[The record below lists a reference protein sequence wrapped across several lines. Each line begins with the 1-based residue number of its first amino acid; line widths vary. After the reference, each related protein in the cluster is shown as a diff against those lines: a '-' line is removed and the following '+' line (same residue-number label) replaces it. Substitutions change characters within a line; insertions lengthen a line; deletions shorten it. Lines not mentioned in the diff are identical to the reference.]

1 MKIPKSEKDFEELLK
16 GIKWNRII
24 PPMVSVMQPIIIF
37 GAWLG
42 FSMIDKK
49 ASAVSK
55 LIAICEPIPTIDLN
69 VPKPVVLASL
79 YHSTDEAL
87 KILKDVI
94 EFLKEFDIPSADEI
108 INDIKEEITGKGVED
123 KTQFLKDYKAC
134 ERNAKN
140 KLGVLYNR
148 FTGMTWILSCMIQKG
163 YTRALIE
170 EEIKIL
176 IGV

>member
-1 MKIPKSEKDFEELLK
+1 MKKKESSFEELMKNIDYTRWLQAL
-16 GIKWNRII
+16 I
-24 PPMVSVMQPIIIF
+24 PVMQPIIIF

-42 FSMIDKK
+42 FSMFDKK

-69 VPKPVVLASL
+69 VPRPVVLASL

-87 KILKDVI
+87 KILQDVI
-94 EFLKEFDIPSADEI
+94 EYFKDLEIPTAEDI

-123 KTQFLKDYKAC
+123 RTQFLKDYYAC
-134 ERNAKN
+134 EKNAKDT
-140 KLGVLYNR
+140 LGILYNR
-148 FTGMTWILSCMIQKG
+148 FTGMTWILSCMVQKG

-170 EEIKIL
+170 EELKIL
-176 IGV
+176 IGA

>member
-1 MKIPKSEKDFEELLK
+1 MKKKETDFEELMKNVDYTRWLQAL
-16 GIKWNRII
+16 I
-24 PPMVSVMQPIIIF
+24 PVMQPIIVF

-42 FSMIDKK
+42 FSMFDKK

-69 VPKPVVLASL
+69 VPRPVVLASL

-87 KILKDVI
+87 KILADVI
-94 EFLKEFDIPSADEI
+94 EYFKDLEIPTAEDII
-108 INDIKEEITGKGVED
+108 LDIKEEITGKGVED
-123 KTQFLKDYKAC
+123 KTQFLKDYYAC
-134 ERNAKN
+134 EKNAKDT
-140 KLGVLYNR
+140 LGILYNR

-170 EEIKIL
+170 EELKIL